1 MSTSKLASALAEQFD
16 NPWEEQFERGWDV
29 HFEKGWDEGVSAA
42 FEIIVQGVERG
53 ASLDSIRER
62 FVRELEMKED

>member
-1 MSTSKLASALAEQFD
+1 LGEQFD

-29 HFEKGWDEGVSAA
+29 HFEKGWDAALIAA
-42 FEIIVQGVERG
+42 FEIIEQEVERG
-53 ASLDSIRER
+53 SNLDSIRAR